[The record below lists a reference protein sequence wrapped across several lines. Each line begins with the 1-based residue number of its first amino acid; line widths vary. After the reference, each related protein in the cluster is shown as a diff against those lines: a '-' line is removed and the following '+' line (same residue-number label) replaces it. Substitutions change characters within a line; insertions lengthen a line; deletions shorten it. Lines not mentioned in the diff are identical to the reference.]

1 MEFFFSWANRKTC
14 EKPLP
19 RTKLRGQQRNNNIN
33 YNKNTDINNN
43 NYINTNISGKSYG

>member
-1 MEFFFSWANRKTC
+1 MEFFFSQADGKTY

-33 YNKNTDINNN
+33 YNKDTDINNN
-43 NYINTNISGKSYG
+43 ISGKNYG